1 MNKKKLSHRENSLFM
16 CGGFLVYNE
25 KQRLWVRRRYV
36 KQKVGI
42 SRNHGTWGDIFAGRM
57 WRKRGQRT
65 NGLDTEEMAGHDGCI
80 VVGYA
85 QVGSE
90 SDWRTTN
97 TQSFKIFYGRKRLLS
112 DFEDGQQKQE
122 NQVKAIRNFILQD
135 VDYIILDPVVETGW
149 EAVLEEAKEA
159 GIPVILSDR
168 TVEVGDESLYS
179 CWVGSNFCEEGI
191 KAGEWLENYLK
202 EQGRE
207 DETIHLVTL
216 QGTSGSSAQIGR
228 SDGLKNIKKHS
239 DWVML
244 EKQSGDF
251 TQAKGQEVMEDFL
264 EKYDDIDV
272 VISEN
277 DNMTFGVID
286 ALEAA
291 GKKMGTDGD
300 VIVISFDAV
309 KDALTVM
316 QDEKIMADFECNPL
330 TAPLV
335 EQTIRHMENGEEVDK
350 VQYVEEG
357 YFDYTMDLKSI
368 LKTDPIRQ

>member
-1 MNKKKLSHRENSLFM
+1 MTNKWWVSTGITLL
-16 CGGFLVYNE
+16 GVIFL
-25 KQRLWVRRRYV
+25 
-36 KQKVGI
+36 
-42 SRNHGTWGDIFAGRM
+42 FAGCGEKGSRH
-57 WRKRGQRT
+57 K
-65 NGLDTEEMAGHDGCI
+65 NELDTTEAEDHSGCI

-97 TQSFKIFYGRKRLLS
+97 TQSFKNIFTEENGYYLI
-112 DFEDGQQKQE
+112 FEDGQQKQE

-135 VDYIILDPVVETGW
+135 VDYIILDPIVETGW

-168 TVEVGDESLYS
+168 TVEVDDESLYS
-179 CWVGSNFCEEGI
+179 CWVGSNFYEEGT
-191 KAGEWLENYLK
+191 KAGKWLEDYLK
-202 EQGRE
+202 EQERE
-207 DETIHLVTL
+207 NETIHMVTL
-216 QGTSGSSAQIGR
+216 QGTMGSSAQIGR
-228 SDGLKNIKKHS
+228 SDGFEKILKKHS
-239 DWVML
+239 NWVML
-244 EKQSGDF
+244 EKKSGDF
-251 TQAKGQEVMEDFL
+251 TQAKGQEVMEEFL
-264 EKYDDIDV
+264 EEYDDIDV

-291 GKKMGTDGD
+291 GKRMGEDGD

-316 QDEKIMADFECNPL
+316 QEEKIMADFECNPL

-335 EQTIRHMENGEEVDK
+335 EQTIRRMENGEKVEK
-350 VQYVEEG
+350 VQYIDEG
-357 YFDYTMDLKSI
+357 YFDYTMNLEEVLKERSY
-368 LKTDPIRQ
+368 

>member
-1 MNKKKLSHRENSLFM
+1 MKLSEKM
-16 CGGFLVYNE
+16 KE
-25 KQRLWVRRRYV
+25 KQ
-36 KQKVGI
+36 
-42 SRNHGTWGDIFAGRM
+42 
-57 WRKRGQRT
+57 
-65 NGLDTEEMAGHDGCI
+65 
-80 VVGYA
+80 
-85 QVGSE
+85 
-90 SDWRTTN
+90 
-97 TQSFKIFYGRKRLLS
+97 LLS
-112 DFEDGQQKQE
+112 FELFPPKTEKGMANLPGTIEHLMEFKPEYISVTYGAGGGNVGTNREVCQM
-122 NQVKAIRNFILQD
+122 VKKAGA
-135 VDYIILDPVVETGW
+135 VPVTHFT
-149 EAVLEEAKEA
+149 
-159 GIPVILSDR
+159 VIKN
-168 TVEVGDESLYS
+168 TK
-179 CWVGSNFCEEGI
+179 EGI
-191 KAGEWLENYLK
+191 KDQKNFKIIASQTGE
-202 EQGRE
+202 
-207 DETIHLVTL
+207 
-216 QGTSGSSAQIGR
+216 
-228 SDGLKNIKKHS
+228 
-239 DWVML
+239 
-244 EKQSGDF
+244 F

-368 LKTDPIRQ
+368 LKDRSY

>member
-1 MNKKKLSHRENSLFM
+1 M
-16 CGGFLVYNE
+16 
-25 KQRLWVRRRYV
+25 
-36 KQKVGI
+36 
-42 SRNHGTWGDIFAGRM
+42 
-57 WRKRGQRT
+57 
-65 NGLDTEEMAGHDGCI
+65 
-80 VVGYA
+80 
-85 QVGSE
+85 
-90 SDWRTTN
+90 
-97 TQSFKIFYGRKRLLS
+97 
-112 DFEDGQQKQE
+112 
-122 NQVKAIRNFILQD
+122 
-135 VDYIILDPVVETGW
+135 ETGW

-228 SDGLKNIKKHS
+228 SDGFEKILKKHS

-368 LKTDPIRQ
+368 LKDRSY